1 MKSGPDLV
9 IFDCD
14 GVLVDSEPIF
24 SRVHAEILSQCGY
37 RTTPEIVGER
47 FCGISD
53 AEMLAAIEREWGQPL
68 PPDYDDRVAALADAS
83 CAAMLKTLPGIH
95 EALDLIPGPVCVA
108 SSSTPE
114 RIRKSLG
121 LTSLLERFA
130 PNIFSAVMV
139 ARGKPAPD
147 LFLHAAREMRADPSR
162 CIVIEDSVP
171 GIRAAVSASM
181 AVIGFCG
188 GSHCPAGHD
197 EMLRRNGAITAI
209 ADFQEL
215 PPLLQALPLP
225 R

>member
-1 MKSGPDLV
+1 MKTGPDLV

-24 SRVHAEILSQCGY
+24 NRAHAAILSECGY
-37 RTTPEIVGER
+37 ETTPERVGER

-53 AEMLAAIEREWGQPL
+53 AEMLAAIEREWGREL
-68 PPDYDDRVAALADAS
+68 PPDYRERVAALTDAS
-83 CAAMLKTLPGIH
+83 CATELTSFPGLV
-95 EALDLIPGPVCVA
+95 EALDRIPARICVA

-121 LTSLLERFA
+121 IVGLLDRFE

-147 LFLHAAREMRADPSR
+147 LFLFAAREMNADPAR
-162 CIVIEDSVP
+162 VVVVEDSVP
-171 GIRAAVSASM
+171 GVRAAVSAGM

-188 GSHCPAGHD
+188 GTHCPAGHD
-197 EMLRRNGAITAI
+197 DILRRNGAMSVI
-209 ADFQEL
+209 ADFRDL
-215 PPLLQALPLP
+215 PATIETVSPA
-225 R
+225 

>member
-1 MKSGPDLV
+1 MDNGPDLV

-37 RTTPEIVGER
+37 RITPESVGER

-53 AEMLAAIEREWGQPL
+53 AEMLAAIEREVARPL
-68 PPDYDDRVAALADAS
+68 PPDYHDRVAAILDAS
-83 CAAMLKTLPGIH
+83 CEATLKALPGIH
-95 EALDLIPGPVCVA
+95 EALDLIPASICVA

-114 RIRKSLG
+114 RIRKSLA
-121 LTSLLERFA
+121 LTHLLERFE

-147 LFLHAAREMRADPSR
+147 LFLFAAQAMHTDPAR

-171 GIRAAVSASM
+171 GVRAAAAANM

-188 GSHCPAGHD
+188 GSHCPVGHD
-197 EMLRRNGAITAI
+197 QILRRNGATATI
-209 ADFQEL
+209 ADFRDL
-215 PPLLQALPLP
+215 PSIIDSLAPP
-225 R
+225 